1 MTYTL
6 RKIVGFF
13 LLCMTIGLTSLQSI
27 FYLFL

>member
-13 LLCMTIGLTSLQSI
+13 LLAMTMGLISLQSI